1 MKKYNALQEITEW
14 DMDFQP
20 NHTYFLNEAGKMTA
34 YMKKGT
40 DVIIYS
46 KKPMSF
52 SKTRR
57 KFKKIWVENYR
68 PETI

>member
-1 MKKYNALQEITEW
+1 MTKYNALQEITEW

-20 NHTYFLNEAGKMTA
+20 NHTYFLDKAGRMVA
-34 YMKKGT
+34 FIKKGT
-40 DVIIYS
+40 SEIIYN

-57 KFKKIWVENYR
+57 KFKKIYISGYKEQA
-68 PETI
+68 